1 MRWDPNSYPRGHPF
15 CGAYS
20 FTPADSRIAFF
31 CKFRMRL
38 GSASKDAAAPSA
50 YSLPAFAAYDGGS
63 GGGEEG
69 RVRRVE
75 RTRRGGG
82 KRKSRGRMPDASFF
96 ADTSA
101 HTARRDVSIARAS
114 RRGTVAGRARG
125 GTKTRGAHLAA
136 GLAEEHGRLAQHL
149 LRLGPHGR
157 GVASRFPRRIY
168 RVGVG
173 GRRAGGERLDGADA
187 FPEGE
192 IRTRSRGGERAET
205 SDALA
210 CVGPARSTRT
220 FPPRDWRAFRRFRA
234 ERRVARRRVQI
245 LMTVIF

>member
-1 MRWDPNSYPRGHPF
+1 MLPRSVDDTFATGGVAAIAAELATRYTFVLHLFFGRRAPRAPLLPSTDRSPLAVPSVHHASSPLSPGACQLACSAASQSLGLSFRRMRWEPNSYPRGHPF

-50 YSLPAFAAYDGGS
+50 YSLPAFAACDGGS

-82 KRKSRGRMPDASFF
+82 KRKTRGRKDDAAGFF

-101 HTARRDVSIARAS
+101 HTAAGRVHREGVATRYRRGEGARAE
-114 RRGTVAGRARG
+114 
-125 GTKTRGAHLAA
+125 TRGAHLAA

-157 GVASRFPRRIY
+157 
-168 RVGVG
+168 
-173 GRRAGGERLDGADA
+173 
-187 FPEGE
+187 
-192 IRTRSRGGERAET
+192 
-205 SDALA
+205 
-210 CVGPARSTRT
+210 
-220 FPPRDWRAFRRFRA
+220 
-234 ERRVARRRVQI
+234 
-245 LMTVIF
+245 

>member
-20 FTPADSRIAFF
+20 FTPADSRVAFF

-69 RVRRVE
+69 RGQTGGANTSGRGKKKDAGKEAFSRTRQHTRSRAGGRVHREGVATRYRRGQGARGDGDSGCAPRGWPCRGTRTPCAASAAPWSAWSLRRV
-75 RTRRGGG
+75 
-82 KRKSRGRMPDASFF
+82 
-96 ADTSA
+96 
-101 HTARRDVSIARAS
+101 
-114 RRGTVAGRARG
+114 
-125 GTKTRGAHLAA
+125 
-136 GLAEEHGRLAQHL
+136 
-149 LRLGPHGR
+149 
-157 GVASRFPRRIY
+157 RFPRRIY

-192 IRTRSRGGERAET
+192 IR
-205 SDALA
+205 
-210 CVGPARSTRT
+210 
-220 FPPRDWRAFRRFRA
+220 
-234 ERRVARRRVQI
+234 RVREDVSARRRRARSGVCRTRAFDSHPPATR
-245 LMTVIF
+245 LARFSKVPSRAPRLAEACDDDCDF